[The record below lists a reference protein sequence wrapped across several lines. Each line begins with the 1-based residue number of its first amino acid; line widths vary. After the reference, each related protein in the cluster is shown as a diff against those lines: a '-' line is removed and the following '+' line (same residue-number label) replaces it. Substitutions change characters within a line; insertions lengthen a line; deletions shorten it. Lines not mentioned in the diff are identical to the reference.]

1 MQIPNLIVRHSG
13 IVTLKKIVD
22 ANDGILCIGEVAREI
37 PFAIKRF
44 YFITNL
50 QHTISERGKHAHREL
65 SQVIFCVNGT
75 FTLSVDDGENTQDI
89 QMEAVEHIAR
99 GDEAV
104 GIILGPRLWHTM
116 HDFSND
122 CALLVV
128 ASDIYRESDYIR
140 NYDDFLTFL
149 KEQK

>member
-89 QMEAVEHIAR
+89 QMEK
-99 GDEAV
+99 GPV